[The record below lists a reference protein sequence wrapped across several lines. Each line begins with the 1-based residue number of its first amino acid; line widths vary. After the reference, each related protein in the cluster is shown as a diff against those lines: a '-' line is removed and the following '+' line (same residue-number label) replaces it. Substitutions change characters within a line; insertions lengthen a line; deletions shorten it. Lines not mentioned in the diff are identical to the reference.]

1 MAESHAEPEE
11 TAGKDLE
18 EMNVTIPPTLKS
30 PNALLAH
37 ELKKNA
43 PKLSPRGD
51 LDHVR
56 IEPATNGY
64 MVTAH
69 HEPVAASK
77 GNPNPAYPEPQRNV
91 FTDAA
96 GATAHVASLLAAH
109 ENPPEE
115 K

>member
-1 MAESHAEPEE
+1 MTSNAA
-11 TAGKDLE
+11 
-18 EMNVTIPPTLKS
+18 PTLRS
-30 PNALLAH
+30 PNSLLAKT
-37 ELKKNA
+37 LKKNA

-69 HEPVAASK
+69 HEPVPGKDA
-77 GNPNPAYPEPQRNV
+77 PYPEPDRNV

-96 GATAHVASLLAAH
+96 GASAHVASLLAAH
-109 ENPPEE
+109 EAPPAS